1 MSVFDGVKI
10 GTFEL
15 HSGGTSQVLFDVPAM
30 LLRSADRKY
39 IQNVLIGRMSSYF
52 NAIVGIEFG
61 GALLAMLLGEWYAD
75 KVVGFYRKDGTV
87 VLGWPRQNVVLID
100 DVRTTGASFAEA
112 RAALEAAGHTVVQE
126 IALID
131 RSTP

>member
-15 HSGGTSQVLFDVPAM
+15 HSGSTSQVLFDVPAM
-30 LLRSADRKY
+30 LWDGADRNY
-39 IQNVLIGRMSSYF
+39 IKDVLMHKQPLTYD
-52 NAIVGIEFG
+52 AIVGIEFG
-61 GALLAMLLGEWYAD
+61 GALLAVLMGERCD
-75 KVVGFYRKDGTV
+75 KHIGFYRKDGTIT
-87 VLGWPRQNVVLID
+87 LAWAKQRVVLID

-131 RSTP
+131 RSGS